1 MQVAQDLN
9 YKPNLIG
16 KMLQSGTSEKEIGV
30 VLPSIVNPFYG
41 SLMSAVE
48 EECVQRSYVP
58 ILCLSQNSSRLELQ
72 HIEMLGQKQ
81 VSGIL
86 LSCIHMDESLMEKLR
101 QMEIPCVLFDQTY
114 EECPG
119 LNVGFDFYQGGLQAT
134 RYLIQC
140 GHRDIAFVSGPM
152 DRRSRK
158 QRFEGYKA
166 ALRESGIRFNSK
178 RLFLYEGP
186 VDAGRENAE
195 FRIGYELGK
204 MILQSEYLPDA
215 VFAINDM
222 TAIGMIQCLKA
233 NGIYVPADVSVIG
246 FDNIYISDFVEPPLT
261 TISQPSHEMGRKAAR
276 MLMDAIE
283 QPGWRQENVVMEPT
297 LVERRSVRKVYR
309 RLRRYRQA
317 LPDCGGSAGNPGYPG
332 TGCVWNC
339 DCTRPEPYRA
349 SWQPILSAADGSPYD
364 I

>member
-16 KMLQSGTSEKEIGV
+16 KMLQSGVGEKEIGV

-58 ILCLSQNSSRLELQ
+58 ILCLSQNSSRLESQ

-86 LSCIHMDESLMEKLR
+86 LSCMHMDEALMDKLR
-101 QMEIPCVLFDQTY
+101 RLEIPCVLFDQTY
-114 EECPG
+114 EEYPG
-119 LNVGFDFYQGGLQAT
+119 LNVGFDFYQGGLLAT

-140 GHRDIAFVSGPM
+140 GHRDIAFASGPM

-166 ALRESGIRFNSK
+166 ALRKTGSGSI
-178 RLFLYEGP
+178 P
-186 VDAGRENAE
+186 
-195 FRIGYELGK
+195 
-204 MILQSEYLPDA
+204 
-215 VFAINDM
+215 
-222 TAIGMIQCLKA
+222 
-233 NGIYVPADVSVIG
+233 NGCFCTKVPR
-246 FDNIYISDFVEPPLT
+246 T
-261 TISQPSHEMGRKAAR
+261 QAR
-276 MLMDAIE
+276 RTRSSATDTNL
-283 QPGWRQENVVMEPT
+283 
-297 LVERRSVRKVYR
+297 ER
-309 RLRRYRQA
+309 
-317 LPDCGGSAGNPGYPG
+317 CF
-332 TGCVWNC
+332 
-339 DCTRPEPYRA
+339 YRA
-349 SWQPILSAADGSPYD
+349 NACRTQCSPSM